1 MNKGIVIKST
11 GSWYSV
17 KTETGKLYDCKIRGK
32 IRLKGLKSTNPIA
45 VGDIVEFS
53 TTEDNQ
59 GVISKIYERKNYII
73 RKSSNLSKQYHIV
86 ASNIDQAFLV
96 ITIAFPETSTL
107 FIDRFLISAE
117 AYRIPT
123 IIVINK
129 VDLYTSDEH
138 KAKIQ
143 ELKNIYEP
151 IGYKCIETS
160 VVENKNIEQ
169 LKQLMNGKTSV
180 FSGNSGVGKSSLINK
195 IDGNLNIRIGEIS
208 DYHNKG
214 KHTTTFAEMYEV
226 SSGGYII
233 DTPGIK
239 GFGLI
244 DLNKDEISHFFPEIF
259 EVSQNCQYNNC
270 THTHEPK
277 CAVRTAVENGE
288 ISISRFENYINLFLN
303 DDDKHRL

>member
-11 GSWYSV
+11 GSWFSV
-17 KTETGKLYDCKIRGK
+17 KNDDNQIFECRIRGK
-32 IRLKGLKSTNPIA
+32 IRLDDLKSTNPVA
-45 VGDIVEFS
+45 VGDVVEFS
-53 TTEDNQ
+53 LAEDNV
-59 GVISKIYERKNYII
+59 GLISKIYERKNYII
-73 RKSSNLSKQYHIV
+73 RKSSNLSKQHHIV

-96 ITIAFPETSTL
+96 ITLAFPETSTL

-129 VDLYTSDEH
+129 VDLYKSE
-138 KAKIQ
+138 KLS
-143 ELKNIYEP
+143 ELVNQIKSIYNP

-160 VVENKNIEQ
+160 VVENVNIDLLRE
-169 LKQLMNGKTSV
+169 LMCDKVSV

-195 IDGNLNIRIGEIS
+195 IDSKLNIRVGEIS
-208 DYHNKG
+208 DSHHKG
-214 KHTTTFAEMYEV
+214 KHTTTFAEMHHV

-244 DLNKDEISHFFPEIF
+244 DMKKEEMYHFFPEIF
-259 EVSQNCQYNNC
+259 NYSAQCKYNNC
-270 THTHEPK
+270 THVHEPN
-277 CAVRTAVENGE
+277 CAVIQHVKDGD
-288 ISISRFENYINLFLN
+288 ISLSRYENYLNLILS
-303 DDDKHRL
+303 DEEKHR